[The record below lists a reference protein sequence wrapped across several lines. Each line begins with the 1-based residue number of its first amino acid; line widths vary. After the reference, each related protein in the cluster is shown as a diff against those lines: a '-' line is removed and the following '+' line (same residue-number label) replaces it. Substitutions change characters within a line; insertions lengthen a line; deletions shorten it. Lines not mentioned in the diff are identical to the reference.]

1 MKILDC
7 TLRDGGYYNDWDF
20 NQSIVID
27 YLMSMEKLPVD
38 YVELGYVSPKL
49 DGYFGEYFY
58 LTPKKIDNLKKHL
71 KNTKTAILINTKDFN
86 SDLIRNLLFPLA
98 GKVDLIR
105 LAVSPDKIKEARILA
120 NLLKESGF
128 EVAFNIMYMS
138 KWNLIEG
145 FYDSLNGIEKDIDI
159 LYLVDSYG
167 GVMPFELEE
176 VIKKLKK
183 VTPVLLGFHGHN
195 NLEMALSNS
204 ITALSS
210 GCEIIDSTI
219 TGMGRGAGNLK
230 TELILTYLRRFNKI
244 NFDMNLLSNTVLNFE
259 RLKKEYD
266 WGTNYPYMI
275 SGAYSFPQK
284 DVMRWVV
291 LNRYSLEEI
300 VIKLSDSISPESR
313 NALPEFRAINLLPKN
328 VLIVGG
334 GSSILRVIDSIDD
347 FIGKNNIDLIIF
359 TSPKYLTYFELIKTK
374 KLLLQYGAISSSV
387 ELKSLDYVVF
397 PYSEYVPWKIMHN
410 KKCFG
415 LKTAMVSPLEASLE
429 LSDLETVNN
438 IYLIGFDGYLN
449 KTDAQLENQNYITN
463 NEQIFLNKKVV
474 FLTKSSYSGIR
485 QNSVYAYI

>member
-27 YLMSMEKLPVD
+27 YLRSMEKLPID

-58 LTPKKIDNLKKHL
+58 LTPKKIDNLKTHL

-105 LAVSPDKIKEARILA
+105 LAVSPDKIIEARILA
-120 NLLKESGF
+120 TLLKESGF

-176 VIKKLKK
+176 VIKELKK

-204 ITALSS
+204 ITALNS

-230 TELILTYLRRFNKI
+230 TELILTYLRKFNNM

-259 RLKKEYD
+259 KLKKEYN

-300 VIKLSDSISPESR
+300 VIKLSDSISSEIRS
-313 NALPEFRAINLLPKN
+313 ALPDFRSINLLPKN

-334 GSSILRVIDSIDD
+334 GSSVLKVINSIDD
-347 FIGKNNIDLIIF
+347 FIDKNKIDLIIF
-359 TSPKYLTYFELIKTK
+359 TSPKYLDLFELINTK
-374 KLLLQYGAISSSV
+374 KILLQYGAIKSSV
-387 ELKSLDYVVF
+387 ELRSLDYVVF
-397 PYSEYVPWKIMHN
+397 PYSEFVPWKIMRN
-410 KKCFG
+410 NKCFG
-415 LKTAMVSPLEASLE
+415 LKTSMASPLEASLE
-429 LSDLETVNN
+429 LSDLETVKN

-449 KTDAQLENQNYITN
+449 KTDAQLENQNFITN
-463 NEQIFLNKKVV
+463 NEQIFLNNKVV
-474 FLTKSSYSGIR
+474 FLTKSTYTGIR
-485 QNSVYAYI
+485 QNSFYAYI